1 MNIRLVC
8 FSPIDLNM
16 FFWVDFEMELPLSKQ
31 GKINGE
37 RRVFQDKCTDQGS
50 PDQYFFI
57 ARKSN
62 VFSLLGNGAVTKE
75 HETALFI

>member
-1 MNIRLVC
+1 MA
-8 FSPIDLNM
+8 
-16 FFWVDFEMELPLSKQ
+16 LPLSKQ

-37 RRVFQDKCTDQGS
+37 RRVFQDKWTDKGS

-62 VFSLLGNGAVTKE
+62 VFSLFGNGGSHEVPKE
-75 HETALFI
+75 PETALFMGRPLFI

>member
-1 MNIRLVC
+1 MA
-8 FSPIDLNM
+8 
-16 FFWVDFEMELPLSKQ
+16 LPLSKQ

-37 RRVFQDKCTDQGS
+37 RRVFQDEWTHQGS

-62 VFSLLGNGAVTKE
+62 VFSLFVNGGS
-75 HETALFI
+75 HEGT